1 MVSKG
6 ILQGLIIGIPH
17 RLSGTLGAQERG
29 IGNNRKVPQGLIKG
43 LSQG

>member
-1 MVSKG
+1 MVIKG

-29 IGNNRKVPQGLIKG
+29 ILGEQSESAPGAY
-43 LSQG
+43 